1 MVILI
6 PEGHVF
12 IESKNIRKKKTEIK
26 ALFYSTFDKN
36 MKKKSLLIHPVY
48 TSYCQVNVTR
58 VALDENII
66 LQNFRKI
73 N

>member
-36 MKKKSLLIHPVY
+36 MKKKITFNPPCIHF
-48 TSYCQVNVTR
+48 TLSGECRTG
-58 VALDENII
+58 
-66 LQNFRKI
+66 
-73 N
+73 

>member
-12 IESKNIRKKKTEIK
+12 IESKNIRKKKPKLKLYFTQLLTKIW
-26 ALFYSTFDKN
+26 
-36 MKKKSLLIHPVY
+36 KKTLLIHPVY
-48 TSYCQVNVTR
+48 TLHCQVNVTR